1 MARAFDV
8 EEDVFFADLPMTGL
22 LRGVSHTRI
31 TSADL
36 PRFPWVRR
44 DLSLVVPAG
53 VTYAQMESVVR
64 QTGGKLLKEV
74 NLFDVYTDES
84 AGTTSYALSLTL
96 QDADKTLNEKAI
108 DKTVH
113 RVREQLS
120 QQLGVTLR

>member
-1 MARAFDV
+1 M
-8 EEDVFFADLPMTGL
+8 
-22 LRGVSHTRI
+22 
-31 TSADL
+31 
-36 PRFPWVRR
+36 RR

-74 NLFDVYTDES
+74 NLFDVYRDES
-84 AGTTSYALSLTL
+84 AGTISYALSLTL